1 MVTDIIMSYQGH
13 KGYGK
18 GRGNGRGNGGRRWNH
33 NNHNNWGD
41 RDNQNNWGDRD
52 NRRNNDNRGQ
62 GSQSQNRGNGSLPEF
77 AATHSGFFHYNS
89 EKVKL
94 GLDPPLGTALMNGD
108 GDVLVAP
115 KEVIKR
121 IKEVMPYIPLD
132 TTQQQWEQYGTILD
146 NEAMQR
152 GKKLGKSYTEL
163 WQEAGYEIKI
173 KETLEDKIEKGFD
186 RVASTMATTMASAV
200 GTAMNAAVSSAVEAA
215 IKAAKGDGAIS
226 TPRALAEE
234 FDMAAEDSPDKP
246 RGRGRPTT
254 SKLQQ
259 PKITKTAVT
268 RKK

>member
-1 MVTDIIMSYQGH
+1 M
-13 KGYGK
+13 
-18 GRGNGRGNGGRRWNH
+18 
-33 NNHNNWGD
+33 
-41 RDNQNNWGDRD
+41 
-52 NRRNNDNRGQ
+52 
-62 GSQSQNRGNGSLPEF
+62 
-77 AATHSGFFHYNS
+77 
-89 EKVKL
+89 KL

-132 TTQQQWEQYGTILD
+132 TTQQQWEQYGTILE

-163 WQEAGYEIKI
+163 WQEVGYEIKI

-186 RVASTMATTMASAV
+186 RVATSMATTMATAV

-215 IKAAKGDGAIS
+215 MKAAKGDGAIT

-234 FDMAAEDSPDKP
+234 FDMAEEDSPDKP

-254 SKLQQ
+254 SKLRQ
-259 PKITKTAVT
+259 PITKTVT

>member
-1 MVTDIIMSYQGH
+1 M
-13 KGYGK
+13 
-18 GRGNGRGNGGRRWNH
+18 
-33 NNHNNWGD
+33 
-41 RDNQNNWGDRD
+41 
-52 NRRNNDNRGQ
+52 
-62 GSQSQNRGNGSLPEF
+62 
-77 AATHSGFFHYNS
+77 
-89 EKVKL
+89 KL

-163 WQEAGYEIKI
+163 WQETGYEIKI

-186 RVASTMATTMASAV
+186 RVATSMATTMASAL
-200 GTAMNAAVSSAVEAA
+200 GTAMNAAGATAVETAMQ
-215 IKAAKGDGAIS
+215 AAKAYGANT
-226 TPRALAEE
+226 TPRTLAEE

-254 SKLQQ
+254 SKLRQ
-259 PKITKTAVT
+259 PIITKTIT
-268 RKK
+268 KKK